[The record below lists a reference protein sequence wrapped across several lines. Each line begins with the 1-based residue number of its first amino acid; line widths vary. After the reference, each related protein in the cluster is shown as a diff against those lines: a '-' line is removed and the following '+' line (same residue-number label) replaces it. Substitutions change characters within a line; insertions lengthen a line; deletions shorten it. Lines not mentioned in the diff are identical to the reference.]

1 MAKTSCNAKMRFS
14 DVTAIADASVVTSS
28 NQSIGSVIPFSK
40 ENNIIIPAWGT
51 LEKNQFVLNGKRSI
65 LPDEPEN
72 VAFWSSEKSENDCS
86 FIDLPTITVTFNK
99 NHSSSGITLYFADDY
114 PISLTVTWYSLGGE
128 KIEKKDFSPNALIYF
143 CKNQVENYGKIVI
156 EFTETRLPNRYI
168 KLQYILYGMYL
179 EWSEDLLMSVT
190 VHEEVDETSDILSIN
205 TAEVKI
211 HDERYDFDIANM
223 DGAWRSIQRNQ
234 PFILTE
240 TKNGKEIPMG
250 TYYIDDHKF
259 SENTATF
266 SLIDTIGRMDRITF
280 RDGEIY
286 IDVKAGKIMESIF
299 AAANVDNYN
308 IDTELYDIPL
318 SGHLE
323 TQTCREALKMVC
335 FAIGALADDSR
346 SDTIRIYKPTRYVVS
361 EVGPS
366 RKMQG
371 QTKME
376 LDEYVNGVSI
386 TSANYTLQSDSQNI
400 YDDNLPAGTS
410 VIDFTAPCQPSS
422 VSITGG
428 ILEKIK
434 TNYAIVKMSSE
445 GKCTITG
452 KSYTKKT
459 FKNSVSETVKAG
471 EAENIKEYGVVTLY
485 NSAQIADKL
494 VSLFSYLKLRKKL
507 SMEYFVDT
515 EQSGNWINVKD
526 INGNISTTLVESQDI
541 DLTGGFISKATC
553 RGYNIVV
560 TNMYYTG
567 SELYSGGD
575 FLL

>member
-1 MAKTSCNAKMRFS
+1 MAKTTCNAKMRFS
-14 DVTAIADASVVTSS
+14 DVTAIADSSVVTTS
-28 NQSIGSVIPFSK
+28 NQSIGSVVPFSK
-40 ENNIIIPAWGT
+40 ENNIIIPSWGT
-51 LEKNQFVLNGKRSI
+51 LEKNQFVLNGQRSI
-65 LPDEPEN
+65 LPDDPQN
-72 VAFWSSEKSENDCS
+72 VAFWSSEKSENDCT
-86 FIDLPTITVTFNK
+86 FTNLPTITVTFSK
-99 NHSSSGITLYFADDY
+99 NHSSSGITLYFSDDY
-114 PISLTVTWYSLGGE
+114 PVSLTVTWYSLGGE
-128 KIEKKDFSPNALIYF
+128 KIEKKDFSPDSLIYF

-179 EWSEDLLMSVT
+179 EWAEDLLMSVT

-223 DGAWRSIQRNQ
+223 DGAWRSIQREQ

-286 IDVKAGKIMESIF
+286 INVKAGKIMESIF

-308 IDTELYDIPL
+308 IDTELYDISL

-346 SDTIRIYKPTRYVVS
+346 SDTVRIYKPTRYVVS

-422 VSITGG
+422 VSISGG
-428 ILEKIK
+428 TLEKIK

-445 GKCTITG
+445 GKCTLTG

-459 FKNSVSETVKAG
+459 FKNSVSETAKAG

-485 NSAQIADKL
+485 NSAQIEDKL
-494 VSLFSYLKLRKKL
+494 ASLFSYLKLRKKL

-515 EQSGNWINVKD
+515 EQSGNWVNVKD
-526 INGNISTTLVESQDI
+526 INKNISTTLVESQDI

-567 SELYSGGD
+567 SELYAGGD